1 MENLTLNTFYY
12 GLAFGVVFGMLL
24 SYLIYRLRNGT
35 NGQRSQAYNELKQQF
50 DDYRAQVNAHFSK
63 TADAV
68 DNLTKSYQTVFNQ
81 LTRGAEKLM
90 DKKSFY
96 AEVEKRQGK
105 SVTLSYL
112 PDEKKTTHRPL
123 IKDDPKAEVK
133 RPLASNVSSSTST
146 NATASAS
153 AQATK
158 VAESNA
164 SSPSSS
170 EKATNATSDQVSAT
184 APKEESASAST
195 QTAHK
200 EAPKDAINDIKQH
213 IQS

>member
-1 MENLTLNTFYY
+1 MENLTLNTFCY

-35 NGQRSQAYNELKQQF
+35 DGQRSQAYNELKQQF

-133 RPLASNVSSSTST
+133 RPVASSVTSSTS
-146 NATASAS
+146 ATTSAS
-153 AQATK
+153 APTAK
-158 VAESNA
+158 SAEANA
-164 SSPSSS
+164 SSPTSS

-184 APKEESASAST
+184 TPKGESTSAGT
-195 QTAHK
+195 QTAH
-200 EAPKDAINDIKQH
+200 KDAINDIKQH